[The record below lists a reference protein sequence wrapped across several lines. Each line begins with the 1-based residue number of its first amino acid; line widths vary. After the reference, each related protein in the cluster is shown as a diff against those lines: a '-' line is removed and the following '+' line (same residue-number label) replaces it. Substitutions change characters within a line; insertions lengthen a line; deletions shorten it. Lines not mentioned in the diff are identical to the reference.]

1 MDSPAKGGGPG
12 VRYQPDERPPWPLA
26 AGLALQYCVL
36 ALGGIVLTV
45 AIVIRSAGSG
55 EAYLAWGAFGALLV
69 SGIATIIQAARL
81 GRLGAGY
88 VLTMGTSGAFIAVS
102 VAALQQGGP
111 ILLATLVIVSSLFQF
126 LLAGRLSLLR
136 RIVTPTVAGTVIMLI
151 AVNVMPFLFD
161 FLDNVPAGTDPLAA
175 PVTVLATLGVTL
187 AVTLRFTG
195 AARLWGPLIGIVAG
209 CLAASFFG
217 LLDGAPVG
225 QAMWVGVPVAGS
237 PGFGLDFGPAFWAML
252 PAYVFVTLVGAIETI
267 GDAVGIQ
274 RVSWRDRRATD
285 YRAVQG
291 AVAADGFGNLLSGLF
306 ATVPNTTYSSSVS
319 IVEITGIAARRV
331 GVCIGLV
338 FCALAFLPKVTQ
350 LLLVIPDPVIGAYAM
365 VIIAVLFMLGTRIVL
380 QDGIDYRKA
389 TVVGFSFW
397 VGVGFQSGQIPTD
410 GLSPFM
416 QHMLANGMT
425 SGGLTALLL
434 TAFMEFTGRRR
445 VRMQAALAVESLPAI
460 RRFLEDFA
468 GREGMGKETA
478 GRLLHAAE
486 ETLLLLTGEAEGD
499 ERPGGRRL
507 RLTARTNGGGV
518 DMEFLAAG
526 GDGNIEDRLA
536 VIGGHVAEAPGEQEF
551 SLRLLRHL
559 ATSVQ
564 HHKYADTDVVTV
576 RVDPAPRRTQAI
588 S

>member
-1 MDSPAKGGGPG
+1 MASPAEAGGSS
-12 VRYQPDERPPWPLA
+12 VRYQPDEKPPWPLA
-26 AGLALQYCVL
+26 AGLALQYSIL
-36 ALGGIVLTV
+36 ALGGVVLTV
-45 AIVIRSAGSG
+45 AIVISSAGSS

-81 GRLGAGY
+81 GRLGSGY

-136 RIVTPTVAGTVIMLI
+136 RILTPTVAGTVIMLI
-151 AVNVMPFLFD
+151 AVNVMPYLFD
-161 FLDNVPAGTDPLAA
+161 FLDNVPAGTEPVAA
-175 PVTVLATLGVTL
+175 PVTVLATLTVTL
-187 AVTLRFTG
+187 AVMLRFTG

-209 CLAASFFG
+209 CVAASFFG
-217 LLDGAPVG
+217 LLDSGPVA

-237 PGFGLDFGPAFWAML
+237 PGLGFDFGPAFWAIL
-252 PAYVFVTLVGAIETI
+252 PAYTFVTLVGAIETI

-291 AVAADGFGNLLSGLF
+291 AVAADGLGNLLSGLF

-350 LLLVIPDPVIGAYAM
+350 LLLIIPDPVIGAYAM
-365 VIIAVLFMLGTRIVL
+365 VIIAVLFMLGTRIVM
-380 QDGIDYRKA
+380 QDGMDYRKA
-389 TVVGFSFW
+389 TIVGFSFW

-410 GLSPFM
+410 ELSPFL
-416 QHMLANGMT
+416 QQMLANGMT

-434 TAFMEFTGRRR
+434 TAFMEVTGRRR
-445 VRMQAALAVESLPAI
+445 VRMQTALDVESLPAI
-460 RRFLEDFA
+460 HRFLEGFA
-468 GREGMGKETA
+468 DREGLGNEMA
-478 GRLLHAAE
+478 GRLTHAAE
-486 ETLLLLTGEAEGD
+486 ETLLLLMEGGEDDGE
-499 ERPGGRRL
+499 PGQRRL
-507 RLTARTNGGGV
+507 RLTARTNAGGV
-518 DMEFLAAG
+518 EMEFLAAG
-526 GDGNIEDRLA
+526 GEGNIEDHLA
-536 VIGGHVAEAPGEQEF
+536 VVGGHVAEAPGEHEF

-564 HHKYADTDVVTV
+564 HQKYADTDVVTV
-576 RVDPAPRRTQAI
+576 RVDPAPPQRA
-588 S
+588 

>member
-12 VRYQPDERPPWPLA
+12 VRYQPDEKPPWPLA
-26 AGLALQYCVL
+26 AGLALQYCIL

-45 AIVIRSAGSG
+45 AIVIRSAERG
-55 EAYLAWGAFGALLV
+55 EVYLAWAAFGALLV
-69 SGIATIIQAARL
+69 SGVATIIQAARL

-111 ILLATLVIVSSLFQF
+111 ILLATLVIASSLFQF

-136 RIVTPTVAGTVIMLI
+136 RILTPTVAGTVIMLI

-161 FLDNVPAGTDPLAA
+161 FLDNVPEAADPLAA
-175 PVTVLATLGVTL
+175 PATVLVTLGVTL
-187 AVTLRFTG
+187 AVMLRFTG
-195 AARLWGPLIGIVAG
+195 PARLWGPLIGIVAG
-209 CLAASFFG
+209 CLAAWFFG
-217 LLDGAPVG
+217 ILDGHPVA

-237 PGFGLDFGPAFWAML
+237 PGIGFDFGPAFWGLL
-252 PAYVFVTLVGAIETI
+252 PAYTFVTLVGAIETI

-274 RVSWRDRRATD
+274 RVSWRDPRATD

-291 AVAADGFGNLLSGLF
+291 AVAADGLGNLLSGLF

-331 GVCIGLV
+331 GVCIGLI

-350 LLLVIPDPVIGAYAM
+350 LLLIIPDPVIGAYAM

-380 QDGIDYRKA
+380 QDGMDYRKA
-389 TVVGFSFW
+389 TIVGFSFW
-397 VGVGFQSGQIPTD
+397 VGVGFQSGQISTE
-410 GLSPFM
+410 GLSPFL
-416 QHMLANGMT
+416 QQMLANGMT

-434 TAFMEFTGRRR
+434 TAFAELAGRRR
-445 VRMQAALAVESLPAI
+445 VRMQTALGVESLTAI
-460 RRFLEDFA
+460 HRFLEDFA
-468 GREGMGKETA
+468 DREGLAGETA
-478 GRLLHAAE
+478 GRLAHAAE
-486 ETLLLLTGEAEGD
+486 ETLLLLVGEADQDG
-499 ERPGGRRL
+499 RPGERRL
-507 RLTARTNGGGV
+507 RLTARTNAGGV
-518 DMEFLAAG
+518 ELEFLAAG
-526 GDGNIEDRLA
+526 SEGNIEDRLA
-536 VIGGHVAEAPGEQEF
+536 VIGGHVAEAPGEHEF
-551 SLRLLRHL
+551 SLRLLRHI

-576 RVDPAPRRTQAI
+576 RVDPVTQPA
-588 S
+588 